1 MVKLRVYYTSL
12 CVLAGPELAQLLD
25 RDTHQLWSCLSD
37 TSHSSEQVTRA
48 LTVWLWVSDRHA
60 VMDSLGGGAQAVIQL
75 DAYESLGMRLWGA
88 PIDSIKAVKGLLKSA
103 SSTVSCLGMICCDC
117 RVCGSVPFMT

>member
-1 MVKLRVYYTSL
+1 MFLCFHVKFKHESTKTCNIFMYLIHLVPPFIPHYMVKLRVYYTSL

-60 VMDSLGGGAQAVIQL
+60 VMDSLGGGAQALIQL
-75 DAYESLGMRLWGA
+75 VVAGC
-88 PIDSIKAVKGLLKSA
+88 I
-103 SSTVSCLGMICCDC
+103 
-117 RVCGSVPFMT
+117 